1 MSGLRLRCVR
11 GEERSSSSFV
21 EEGVCSVRAGEVSKG
36 CGVKPLGRQLYR
48 TSTALTKTGRQSTA
62 LVPPVQRDFEKKYYS
77 VHSKV
82 IDSIDCSSPGSAEIL
97 SRQGLHIKST
107 GFIVEG
113 RPRGVKA
120 GDKVP
125 PAMALPT
132 SAPSAQVDGAAITS
146 TDPLAPTPTARV
158 TRLSMARAHNQAGAC
173 TAPAR
178 AERFT
183 SDVTHEHES
192 QCGEDEEVDEEHDSQ
207 AEETSL
213 LAACQSS
220 KLCKNC
226 PANGACDYLPSIVQ
240 SQAIDKE
247 NNGSFHA
254 AQAAVNGYHSLL
266 SDDRGDDNDDDS
278 APPLCYIHTK
288 MAAARIGLKSN
299 SLLAMHR
306 AIIQTAVD
314 STFAFMNWKRTN
326 SKLTM
331 AGSAQSVELPPSSH
345 ISSNPTAVSQ
355 TRNRARLGIVSTH
368 KTCEV
373 FDMEDLASIR
383 RILGFKPHSDH
394 TALVDFEENGFCIV
408 LGLMQSFLQKVRTML
423 DQEFSLFRWH
433 NRNLDSVSSG
443 LLDITVHSVSQQILA
458 QHPLLY
464 FLQVLLRP
472 DHANHLVSLPT
483 GVRYHYKGINA
494 YESSH
499 YNQIES
505 GFLEYPIE
513 DLKAGICESCIRLAI
528 CYADEMGYD
537 CEEILPRLHK
547 DELSNQ

>member
-1 MSGLRLRCVR
+1 
-11 GEERSSSSFV
+11 
-21 EEGVCSVRAGEVSKG
+21 
-36 CGVKPLGRQLYR
+36 
-48 TSTALTKTGRQSTA
+48 
-62 LVPPVQRDFEKKYYS
+62 
-77 VHSKV
+77 
-82 IDSIDCSSPGSAEIL
+82 
-97 SRQGLHIKST
+97 
-107 GFIVEG
+107 
-113 RPRGVKA
+113 
-120 GDKVP
+120 
-125 PAMALPT
+125 MALAT

-213 LAACQSS
+213 LAGCQSS

-408 LGLMQSFLQKVRTML
+408 LGLMQSFL
-423 DQEFSLFRWH
+423 H
-433 NRNLDSVSSG
+433 
-443 LLDITVHSVSQQILA
+443 
-458 QHPLLY
+458 
-464 FLQVLLRP
+464 
-472 DHANHLVSLPT
+472 LPT